1 MQIAT
6 SFIENLLFGT
16 KICGHW
22 KHDIEL
28 KMRVRVGEGQN
39 DNRNDVHSEFQ
50 TLRNPYPHPHPLF
63 ETRISR
69 FPVTES
75 IKMCRLDRAG

>member
-6 SFIENLLFGT
+6 GFIENLLFGT

-22 KHDIEL
+22 KHYIEL

-39 DNRNDVHSEFQ
+39 DNRNDAHSEFQ
-50 TLRNPYPHPHPLF
+50 TLRNPYPHAPSP
-63 ETRISR
+63 SR
-69 FPVTES
+69 SV
-75 IKMCRLDRAG
+75 KMCRLDRAE